1 MVMVMVMSVTFIFVL
16 LKAGLG
22 AGLSRSL
29 SSLTIVIIITKITP
43 HHHHHHQQQHYLS
56 SLYHH
61 IWSFTKISSPYDNF
75 FFDQQ
80 HLCHQDN
87 DIDQREP
94 GRAAGLAH
102 PCLLFVT
109 NLENLDLWSISLHS
123 FLSFSDH
130 FPVADQHLVLLI
142 LTISNTISLQVL
154 SRLET
159 QPIPSWDSQSFPMF
173 RNATHPNVYPLLHFS
188 FPVHWFQK
196 QGPP

>member
-1 MVMVMVMSVTFIFVL
+1 MLVTLIFVL

-43 HHHHHHQQQHYLS
+43 HHHHHQQQHYLS

-61 IWSFTKISSPYDNF
+61 ILSFIKISSSYDNY

-87 DIDQREP
+87 DIDKREP
-94 GRAAGLAH
+94 GRAAWLAH

-130 FPVADQHLVLLI
+130 FPVADQHLLPLI

-159 QPIPSWDSQSFPMF
+159 QPIPS
-173 RNATHPNVYPLLHFS
+173 
-188 FPVHWFQK
+188 
-196 QGPP
+196 

>member
-1 MVMVMVMSVTFIFVL
+1 MVMSVTFIFVL

-43 HHHHHHQQQHYLS
+43 RV
-56 SLYHH
+56 
-61 IWSFTKISSPYDNF
+61 IIIISSSIICHHFTITFSSSYDNH

-87 DIDQREP
+87 DNDQREP

-130 FPVADQHLVLLI
+130 FPVADQHLLPLI

-159 QPIPSWDSQSFPMF
+159 QPIPS
-173 RNATHPNVYPLLHFS
+173 
-188 FPVHWFQK
+188 
-196 QGPP
+196 